1 MGVFNTEKLDLSVNA
16 ETVSIKKFAEAL
28 NLEIVFEGRGSV
40 TLDSISVSR
49 PGLQLTGYFKHF
61 DHNRIQL
68 IGNAEHEYLLS
79 MKEEDREKNLD
90 ELFRRDIP
98 CLILANN
105 LKALPSLIKY
115 AKKYNCPFFLSKQI
129 TTVLAHELTIYQEE
143 LLAPTLIS
151 HGVLVEVF
159 GVGVLITGKAGIG
172 KSETAL
178 DLITRGHRLVADD
191 TVVIKNIGENLLGKS
206 PEKIQYFMEVRGIG
220 IINVQT
226 MYGPGSIRPVKTVD
240 MIVELV
246 KWDDKTNYDRLGN
259 VKYKEEVLGILKP
272 KLTIPVTPGRNIPAI
287 IETAA
292 RKYRLDE
299 AGYDATQ
306 ELLLKTF
313 GDKVKNN

>member
-1 MGVFNTEKLDLSVNA
+1 MGVVNTEKLDLSVNA
-16 ETVSIKKFAEAL
+16 EKVSVKKFAEAL
-28 NLEIVFEGRGSV
+28 NLEILYEGRGDLV
-40 TLDSISVSR
+40 LNSISVSR
-49 PGLQLTGYFKHF
+49 PGLQLTGYFNHF
-61 DHNRIQL
+61 DHNRVQL

-79 MKEEDREKNLD
+79 MKVRERNKNLD
-90 ELFRRDIP
+90 ELFKRDIP
-98 CLILANN
+98 CIILANN
-105 LKALPSLIKY
+105 LECLPSLLKY
-115 AKKYNCPFFLSKQI
+115 AKKYNCPFFLSKQV

-191 TVVIKNIGENLLGKS
+191 SVIIKNIGENLIGKS

-220 IINVQT
+220 VINVRT
-226 MYGPGSIRPVKTVD
+226 MYGPGAIRPIKTVD
-240 MIVELV
+240 MIVDLV
-246 KWDDKTNYDRLGN
+246 KWDDSARYDRLGDI
-259 VKYKEEVLGILKP
+259 KLKTEVLGIMVP

-292 RKYRLDE
+292 RKFRLDE
-299 AGYDATQ
+299 AGYDATN
-306 ELLLKTF
+306 ELLTRTF
-313 GDKVKNN
+313 GDKKQS

>member
-1 MGVFNTEKLDLSVNA
+1 MGVVNTEKLDMSVNA
-16 ETVSIKKFAEAL
+16 ETISAKKFAEAL
-28 NLEIVFEGRGSV
+28 NLEIIFEGRGSL
-40 TLDSISVSR
+40 TLNSISVSR

-61 DHNRIQL
+61 DHNRVQL

-79 MKEEDREKNLD
+79 MNKGDRDKNLD
-90 ELFRRDIP
+90 ELFKRDIP
-98 CLILANN
+98 CIILANN
-105 LKALPSLIKY
+105 LKMLDSLLKY
-115 AKKYNCPFFLSKQI
+115 AKKYNCPVFLSKQI

-191 TVVIKNIGENLLGKS
+191 TVVIKNIGENLVGKS

-220 IINVQT
+220 IINVRT
-226 MYGPGSIRPVKTVD
+226 MYGPGAIRPVKTVD
-240 MIVELV
+240 LIVDLV
-246 KWDDKTNYDRLGN
+246 KWDDNHNYDRLGD

-292 RKYRLDE
+292 RKFRLDE
-299 AGYDATQ
+299 AGYDATA
-306 ELLLKTF
+306 ELISRTF
-313 GDKVKNN
+313 GK

>member
-1 MGVFNTEKLDLSVNA
+1 MEVVNTEKLDMSVNA
-16 ETVSIKKFAEAL
+16 ETVLIKKFAEAL
-28 NLEIVFEGRGSV
+28 NLEIVYEGRGS
-40 TLDSISVSR
+40 LLLNSISVSR
-49 PGLQLTGYFKHF
+49 PGLQLTGYFNHF

-68 IGNAEHEYLLS
+68 IGNAEYEYLLS
-79 MKEEDREKNLD
+79 MKENERDKNLD
-90 ELFRRDIP
+90 ELFKRDIP
-98 CLILANN
+98 CIILANN
-105 LKALPSLIKY
+105 LKVLPSLLKY
-115 AKKYNCPFFLSKQI
+115 AKKYDCPFFLSKQI

-191 TVVIKNIGENLLGKS
+191 SVVIKNIGENLMGKS

-220 IINVQT
+220 VINVQT
-226 MYGPGSIRPVKTVD
+226 MYGPGAIRPIKTVD
-240 MIVELV
+240 LIVELV
-246 KWDDKTNYDRLGN
+246 KWDDKQNYDRLGD
-259 VKYKEEVLGILKP
+259 VKFKEEVLGVLKP

-306 ELLLKTF
+306 ELLLRTF
-313 GDKVKNN
+313 GDKIKK